1 MQAGRLSSRQEEVL
15 ALAASGQ
22 SRKQM
27 ANTLGI
33 SENTVHVAAVFAKLG
48 VHNMPEAV
56 AVWVRERE
64 RRRVSPK
71 WRVVMPAA

>member
-33 SENTVHVAAVFAKLG
+33 SENTVKVHAAAIVARLG
-48 VHNMPEAV
+48 VKNMPEAV
-56 AVWVRERE
+56 AVWVRDRE
-64 RRRVSPK
+64 RDDVRAGDR
-71 WRVVMPAA
+71 